1 MLAGGQVEAIVERY
15 ALGAG
20 AHITGPTARGYHGEV
35 WKLATS
41 RGTWAV
47 KRHFVHHDEAEVR
60 EDVDFQD
67 AAAAAG
73 VPTPVAVR
81 TIGGDVLLDLGK
93 TQVRVND
100 WVDLRDADPC
110 LDPVAVGR
118 VVAELHCVEFAG
130 PRPEHPWY
138 TDSVGAERWDELGR
152 ALDAAHAPF
161 ADEFAGLH
169 GELVALEALLEPVAE
184 LQTCHRDLW
193 ADNLRGTA
201 EGGVCVIDWD
211 NFGLADPTHE
221 LAALLYEFAFRDPQR
236 ARALHD
242 AYRAAGGPGRV
253 HRRGHFSMAIAQLGH
268 LNELSCERWLDPATS
283 DLDRERNAAR
293 FGEFVDRPLTR
304 DVIDE
309 LLDAV
314 AP

>member
-1 MLAGGQVEAIVERY
+1 MLSAGQIDAVVERY
-15 ALGAG
+15 ALGPR
-20 AHITGPTARGYHGEV
+20 AHITGPTARGYHGEM

-41 RGTWAV
+41 HGDWAV
-47 KRHFVHHDEAEVR
+47 KRHFVTRREAEVR
-60 EDVDFQD
+60 EDVAFQD

-81 TIGGDVLLDLGK
+81 TVDGDVLLDLVD
-93 TQVRVND
+93 TQVRVNR
-100 WVDLRDADPC
+100 WVDLTEVDPR
-110 LDPVAVGR
+110 LDPVAVGEVIAALHR
-118 VVAELHCVEFAG
+118 VDFAG
-130 PRPEHPWY
+130 SRSEHRWY
-138 TDSVGAERWDELGR
+138 TEPVGAERWDELGR
-152 ALDAAHAPF
+152 ALAAAGAPF
-161 ADEFAGLH
+161 AGDFAHLH
-169 GELVALEALLEPVAE
+169 GEIVALERLLEPAE
-184 LQTCHRDLW
+184 RLQACHRDLW

-201 EGGVCVIDWD
+201 DGGVCVIDWD
-211 NFGLADPTHE
+211 NFGLADPSHE
-221 LAALLYEFAFRDPQR
+221 LAVLLYEFAYRDPRR

-283 DLDRERNAAR
+283 DLDRARNAAR
-293 FGEFVDRPLTR
+293 FGEFVDQPLTR

-314 AP
+314 S